1 MLWLVFAVKYVRFW
15 SSRQDSLPLGEQNE
29 LGRIGHPFSRVLSV
43 SIPRCSEDVLFLQHI
58 SSLPSPYVFFSFN
71 FSHTSKCKS
80 VQASV
85 QWILI
90 RYTKGKKFKRHTTSL
105 QQLLW
110 RVITDLRRHVRVCVC
125 CYVELSSKAGKYLL
139 ASFFALLLLPLV
151 LVKIRSRGS
160 LTKNQTYCSGIPP
173 LRPCLEVRSEKHKI

>member
-1 MLWLVFAVKYVRFW
+1 MN
-15 SSRQDSLPLGEQNE
+15 LGE
-29 LGRIGHPFSRVLSV
+29 LAIPSV
-43 SIPRCSEDVLFLQHI
+43 EFLVCQYQGALKMCCSYSTSALYQAHM
-58 SSLPSPYVFFSFN
+58 YFFSFN